1 MFSFSDC
8 KDTGA
13 TTQRICVTKK
23 NLKKNAKKNFS
34 TQKHCAGG
42 LKKHKKKIAQTYHD
56 FDKTP
61 LFYYWYPLKNK
72 KQKIKKTQ
80 KFVSERSGHDSFYN
94 AYNARDAN

>member
-23 NLKKNAKKNFS
+23 ILKKRKKNFS
-34 TQKHCAGG
+34 LRKNTAQEAWKST
-42 LKKHKKKIAQTYHD
+42 KKIAQTYHD

-61 LFYYWYPLKNK
+61 LFYYWSPLKNK
-72 KQKIKKTQ
+72 KTK
-80 KFVSERSGHDSFYN
+80 N
-94 AYNARDAN
+94 